1 MRLHGWLSQLR
12 KRKAEVSI
20 NYSGLD
26 YDQAILKVSLAMQT
40 NIRSLSGS
48 INTLSDESDVSDQDA
63 SVFSRHHYSSHY
75 FRIKKQVSKKIS
87 LSGDDLDSELGLRKS
102 IKAHWKK
109 KLLEKDKAS
118 GHVDLDP
125 MPAYEVDL
133 FSKFPESL
141 SNQEIEGLTKDVG
154 SGVVG
159 CVGHRKRL
167 TPEEIKDQ
175 QEAFRLERSANGL
188 VHLNIREDKALE
200 KLENARFT
208 HKAKARARHGL
219 DFQIGIQDVRVKSGI
234 KNNVRYEN
242 VLSARGK
249 RSKITKFS
257 KASVNRMKLLLRNI
271 DPALINSILTLTY
284 PEDYPTDG
292 RETKRH
298 LDLMKRWLKRHGV
311 ARGFWFYE
319 FQKRGAPHFHA
330 FISSFPRGGVD
341 AISRAWYQIVNSGDE
356 KHLAWHNGQL
366 SGRKCLEVMRS
377 PMAASVYATK
387 YASKMNQ
394 KEVPEGFENVGR
406 FWGQWGNFRPVWKWV
421 QASGDHAISTA
432 RDAILEFRSAWSNPE
447 SLERFDKRPYL
458 SCTMWGGAKV
468 LDDLLIKHGF
478 TPF

>member
-1 MRLHGWLSQLR
+1 
-12 KRKAEVSI
+12 
-20 NYSGLD
+20 
-26 YDQAILKVSLAMQT
+26 MQIT
-40 NIRSLSGS
+40 IRSLSGS
-48 INTLSDESDVSDQDA
+48 INTLSDESTIS
-63 SVFSRHHYSSHY
+63 SSSELGRYESRYV
-75 FRIKKQVSKKIS
+75 KSKKPRVVHSSELIS
-87 LSGDDLDSELGLRKS
+87 YELGLRKA
-102 IKAHWKK
+102 IKDYWKERA
-109 KLLEKDKAS
+109 LEKKGVREDI
-118 GHVDLDP
+118 DLEQAP
-125 MPAYEVDL
+125 VYSVDL

-141 SNQEIEGLTKDVG
+141 SNQEIEGLFLCGAKAFE
-154 SGVVG
+154 

-167 TPEEIKDQ
+167 TPQEIIER
-175 QEAFRLERSANGL
+175 QEAVRLERSANEL
-188 VHLNIREDKALE
+188 VHLNIREDKFLE
-200 KLENARFT
+200 KLENAKFT

-242 VLSARGK
+242 ALSARGK

-341 AISRAWYQIVNSGDE
+341 AISKAWYQIVNSGDE

-366 SGRKCLEVMRS
+366 SGRKCLEVMRN
-377 PMAASVYATK
+377 PLAASVYATK

-406 FWGQWGNFRPVWKWV
+406 FWGQWGDFRPVWKWV

-458 SCTMWGGAKV
+458 SCTMWGGSKV